1 MRDPGRAVILPF
13 RRALARARPA
23 LGLEPCTTSTVSTL
37 HELASVDASVLVVL
51 VALVYFTGS
60 SADAGKAAAT
70 DARERR
76 AILLRHT
83 VIFVTL
89 IFVTLIFVTPSCTY
103 PGISKSPESRSCTS
117 SFVPG
122 PWRPWSR

>member
-83 VIFVTL
+83 VIFVT
-89 IFVTLIFVTPSCTY
+89 PSCTY